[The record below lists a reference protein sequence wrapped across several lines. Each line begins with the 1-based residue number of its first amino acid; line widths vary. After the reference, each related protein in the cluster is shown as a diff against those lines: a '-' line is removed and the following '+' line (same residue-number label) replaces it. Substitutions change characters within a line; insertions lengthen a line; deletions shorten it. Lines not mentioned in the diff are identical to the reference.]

1 MNTEIRITEWHI
13 VDDKVEIKYSDG
25 DIIYVSK
32 VDFDRA
38 FGAIINADKESVKRD
53 FAIKKI

>member
-13 VDDKVEIKYSDG
+13 VDDKVELKYSDG

-38 FGAIINADKESVKRD
+38 FGPIINSDKDAVKRD
-53 FAIKKI
+53 FAI

>member
-13 VDDKVEIKYSDG
+13 VDDKVELKYSDG

-38 FGAIINADKESVKRD
+38 FGPIINSDKDAVKRD
-53 FAIKKI
+53 FAIKKF